1 MQRVADAAR
10 YPAIGASVN
19 LKGKLSTLG
28 KPLPRAEP
36 PPSTQAT
43 LALLRERM
51 AQILA
56 PHRGCQVAEPPPAPR
71 WTAPEGT
78 AGGDDFSDL
87 PFVVETTDHGTLW
100 RRQQVLAPSSHVGR
114 IPLEAARDASGQ
126 MLALL
131 ALCPELAECAP
142 SRALFLD
149 TETTGLGGAGAMAF
163 LVGLAWF
170 EGSGQLVLE
179 QLLLREPAD
188 EPALLC
194 HLSRRLD
201 HASVLVTY
209 NGKTFDMPLLSSRFV
224 MNRLPHPRVPPH
236 LDLLHVARRLHKSRL
251 GQCRLVSLESGVLG
265 FERGPDVPGEE
276 IPPLYSHYLRTGQA
290 SVLWPVVEHNAWDVM
305 SMAALTG
312 LYGEPVE
319 VLHADDLVGLAQT
332 LKRAGALAEADEVA
346 ERAVQRGAGPRARYV
361 RGKIAKA
368 RGDKNRALADFESLS
383 EELDD
388 PGLRLELVKLYEHHV
403 KQPLKALTLLERGT
417 KESCA
422 SAQRRHERLTRK
434 YMKSIGLSGY
444 KR

>member
-1 MQRVADAAR
+1 
-10 YPAIGASVN
+10 VN

-28 KPLPRAEP
+28 TPLTPRAEP
-36 PPSTQAT
+36 PPSTLTT
-43 LALLRERM
+43 LELLRQRM
-51 AQILA
+51 AEILA
-56 PHRGCQVAEPPPAPR
+56 PHRGYHVAEPRPPEPVWER
-71 WTAPEGT
+71 RPEGSE
-78 AGGDDFSDL
+78 DFSDL
-87 PFVVETTDHGTLW
+87 PFVVETTQHGTLW
-100 RRQQVLAPSSHVGR
+100 RRQQVLPPSSHVGR

-131 ALCPELAECAP
+131 GLCPELAECALD
-142 SRALFLD
+142 RALFLD
-149 TETTGLGGAGAMAF
+149 TETTGLGGTGAVAF

-170 EGSGQLVLE
+170 EASGQLVLE

-188 EPALLC
+188 EGALLR
-194 HLSRRLD
+194 HLSERFD
-201 HASVLVTY
+201 EASMLVTY
-209 NGKTFDMPLLSSRFV
+209 NGKTFDMPLLSTRFV
-224 MNRLPHPRVPPH
+224 MNRLPAPRVAPH
-236 LDLLHVARRLHKSRL
+236 LDLLHVARRLHKARL

-319 VLHADDLVGLAQT
+319 ALHADDLIGLAQT
-332 LKRAGALAEADEVA
+332 LKRAGALAQAGEVA

-388 PGLRLELVKLYEHHV
+388 PALRLELAKLYEHHV
-403 KQPLKALTLLERGT
+403 KAPLKALTMLERGT
-417 KESCA
+417 GESRA

-434 YMKSIGLSGY
+434 YMKSIDFHDV
-444 KR
+444 K

>member
-1 MQRVADAAR
+1 M
-10 YPAIGASVN
+10 N
-19 LKGKLSTLG
+19 LKSKLSTLG
-28 KPLPRAEP
+28 TPLLPRAELA
-36 PPSTQAT
+36 PSTLTT
-43 LALLRERM
+43 LELLRQRM

-56 PHRGCQVAEPPPAPR
+56 PHAGCQVAEASPPAPLWEVR
-71 WTAPEGT
+71 TP
-78 AGGDDFSDL
+78 AGAEDFSDL
-87 PFVVETTDHGTLW
+87 PFVVETTQHGSLW

-114 IPLEAARDASGQ
+114 IPLEAARDASSE

-131 ALCPELAECAP
+131 GLCPELAACALDQ
-142 SRALFLD
+142 ALFLD
-149 TETTGLGGAGAMAF
+149 TETTGLGGTGAVAF

-170 EGSGQLVLE
+170 EASGQLVLE

-188 EPALLC
+188 ECALLQ
-194 HLSRRLD
+194 HLSQRFDR
-201 HASVLVTY
+201 ASMLVTY
-209 NGKTFDMPLLSSRFV
+209 NGKTFDMPLLSTRFV
-224 MNRLPHPRVPPH
+224 MNRLPAPRVPPH
-236 LDLLHVARRLHKSRL
+236 LDLLHVARRLHKARL

-276 IPPLYSHYLRTGQA
+276 IPPLYTHYLRTGQA

-319 VLHADDLVGLAQT
+319 ALHAEDLIGVAQT
-332 LKRAGALAEADEVA
+332 LKRAGALAQAGEVA

-388 PGLRLELVKLYEHHV
+388 PALRLELAKLYEHHV
-403 KQPLKALTLLERGT
+403 KAPLKALTMLERGT
-417 KESCA
+417 GESQI
-422 SAQRRHERLTRK
+422 SAQRRHERLKMK
-434 YMKSIGLSGY
+434 YMKSLSLNEA
-444 KR
+444 K